1 MSTTPSRD
9 PHASYRSVW
18 SKKPILRL
26 VYRDYYRR
34 IAAACVTG
42 ETIEIGGG
50 IGQLKSFI
58 PSAISSDIQHSPMI
72 DVVADAQNLP
82 FRSGSISNIV
92 MLDVLHHIEFPLLF
106 LREAERV
113 LRAGGRC
120 VMIEPG
126 ITFGSTLFYRLIH
139 PEPVDMGA
147 TPFVEGS
154 PNPKRDPYDSNQAIP
169 TLLAT
174 RDRFEFDRTFPDL
187 EIVEVSWFSF
197 WVYPLSGG
205 FKRWTLIPEFFGR
218 RLLEFEKSI
227 EAALGRLLGFR
238 MMIVLQKRSGYQVTE
253 FH

>member
-1 MSTTPSRD
+1 MSTTLSHD

-26 VYRDYYRR
+26 VYEDYYRR
-34 IAAACVTG
+34 IAEACVVG

-58 PSAISSDIQHSPMI
+58 PTAISSDIQHSPMV

-82 FRSGSISNIV
+82 FRSGAISNIV

-106 LREAERV
+106 FREAERV

-120 VMIEPG
+120 VMIEPA

-139 PEPVDMGA
+139 PEPVRMNA
-147 TPFVEGS
+147 TPFAEGL
-154 PNPKRDPYDSNQAIP
+154 PNPKRDPYDSNQGIP

-174 RDRFEFDRTFPDL
+174 RDRLQFERTFPDL
-187 EIVEVSWFSF
+187 EFVEVSWFSF
-197 WVYPLSGG
+197 LVYPLSGG
-205 FKRWTLIPEFFGR
+205 FKSWTLMPEFLGR
-218 RLLEFEKSI
+218 RLLALEKRI
-227 EAALGRLLGFR
+227 EPALGRLFGFR
-238 MMIVLQKRSGYQVTE
+238 TLIVLQKKAA
-253 FH
+253 